1 MPRRLYASLV
11 LCKHARTA
19 TVVAVTDT
27 QDSTGFNKRVG
38 ENLQRIRKAAGWSQ
52 ADLADRLS
60 SRGLSFQQ
68 PTILKVEK
76 GSRPLKLEEAC
87 AIAEELEVTVASLS
101 QLIDDEQAG
110 EALAQIQRSNLII
123 ARTERGIQEMR
134 EKAQQ
139 NERDTRAWL
148 EKAAAVLREAEQ
160 RFKDAGGI
168 QDAEGRW
175 WWHGQQVSVDGEH

>member
-1 MPRRLYASLV
+1 MPRRLYAGLV
-11 LCKHARTA
+11 LRKHARTVRL
-19 TVVAVTDT
+19 TAVDH
-27 QDSTGFNKRVG
+27 QQSPIDFNRRVG

-60 SRGLSFQQ
+60 ARGLSFQQ

-123 ARTERGIQEMR
+123 ARTERGIREMH

-148 EKAAAVLREAEQ
+148 EKATAVLREAEQ

-175 WWHGQQVSVDGEH
+175 WWHGQQVSVDG